1 MVGNRAVAQVD
12 ISLTGEADWHP
23 AQLDR
28 SSGHCRWQDWS
39 FVWDSNAVVRHT
51 HSAPGRPMPRER
63 SARRPTVEPAG
74 LRRPSSLR

>member
-28 SSGHCRWQDWS
+28 SSVTAGGRTGRSCGTAMPS
-39 FVWDSNAVVRHT
+39 GAT

-74 LRRPSSLR
+74 LWRPSSLR